1 VNEYT
6 PDGSSANAPSWL
18 FAKRKVTW
26 DDKQQKLAFAE

>member
-6 PDGSSANAPSWL
+6 HDGSSANAPSWL